1 MRSPALSGLFI
12 LIMKK
17 ILILK
22 AGSSFPELKT
32 QKGDFEDWIIAASG
46 KSSKHFKALP
56 IDQINSLHLDQ
67 KPFAAVLI
75 TGSHDNITDNP
86 PYLQNTYTLLKKL
99 REQMVPILGICFG
112 HQLLA
117 AAFGGRVTNLK
128 KGPEFGAVK
137 IKKTSQ
143 AQNDRLFAFLPQE
156 FWAFMSHQQTVQKL
170 PPKAITLASSPKDQ
184 NAAFYLEPN
193 IWGVQFHPEFD
204 QQIMAFYLKHHFN
217 ISDKEAKSLLL
228 PCPQASAVIPQ
239 FLEKVL

>member
-1 MRSPALSGLFI
+1 MYNVLYRKYYGIINVCQAFIIAFITSFAFCNAMSIFSGFVPPAWAISGL
-12 LIMKK
+12 
-17 ILILK
+17 
-22 AGSSFPELKT
+22 PPP
-32 QKGDFEDWIIAASG
+32 
-46 KSSKHFKALP
+46 LP
-56 IDQINSLHLDQ
+56 PTS
-67 KPFAAVLI
+67 FAAVLI

-228 PCPQASAVIPQ
+228 PCPQESAVIPQ

>member
-1 MRSPALSGLFI
+1 
-12 LIMKK
+12 MKK

-32 QKGDFEDWIIAASG
+32 QKGDFEDWIVAASG
-46 KSSKHFKALP
+46 KSSKHFQVLP
-56 IDQINSLHLDQ
+56 IDQLNSLTLDY
-67 KPFAAVLI
+67 KSFAAVLI

-86 PYLQNTYTLLKKL
+86 PYLQKTYPFLKNL
-99 REQMVPILGICFG
+99 REQQTPVLGICFG

-117 AAFGGRVTNLK
+117 AAFGGKVTNLK
-128 KGPEFGAVK
+128 NGPEFGAVR
-137 IKKTSQ
+137 IKKTPR
-143 AQNDRLFAFLPQE
+143 AQNDRLFVFLPQE

-170 PPKAITLASSPKDQ
+170 PPKAIKLASSPKDQ
-184 NAAFYLEPN
+184 HAAFYLEPN

-204 QQIMAFYLKHHFN
+204 QQIMAFYLKNHFE
-217 ISDKEAKSLLL
+217 IGDKEAKNLLL